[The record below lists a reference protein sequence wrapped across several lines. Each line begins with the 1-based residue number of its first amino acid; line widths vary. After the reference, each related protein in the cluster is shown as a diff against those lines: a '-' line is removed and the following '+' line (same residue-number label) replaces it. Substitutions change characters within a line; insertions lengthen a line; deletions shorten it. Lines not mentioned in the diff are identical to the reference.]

1 MATNLPPNVAFDK
14 MPHFDNVAAEIR
26 QTFDPLIDHLIARRN
41 ALLQRVQELREDHRN
56 KEANRI
62 AAIEELERIQQQM
75 QEMSIKINPNIE
87 FHRQASEVYQQ
98 GLRKQEPSATFL
110 CPIFRC
116 QRTDTIRELIA
127 ELGEIVPCEIT
138 NYSLKTDPIL
148 TAGEFGKGFNE
159 LKAKGIAFDDTT
171 ELIYLADYG
180 NSCVRVVS
188 LKGETVKQFGNDKLR
203 TPCGIAVTNECIYV
217 TNECILDLT
226 DIEQYMLFQYALFQF
241 RKKDFKFLNKTGTLG
256 TQEGQL
262 LYPRGLCIDT
272 NGDVMV
278 ADNKNNRISVFSKQL
293 KFKSCL
299 GIGHLQYPQ
308 DVKLSDDR
316 IVVLDHGTKCL
327 HFFSRDGHLLSS
339 CVPQGRTQDSSV
351 NSPHFFCLDAANNI
365 IISDHRNHAIR
376 IFTELGQHIHTI
388 GREGYGKGEFICPM
402 GVCISKLGNIF
413 VVSYNRNYRL
423 QCF

>member
-1 MATNLPPNVAFDK
+1 MATNLPPNVTFDK
-14 MPHFDNVAAEIR
+14 MTYFDNVADKIY
-26 QTFDPLIDHLIARRN
+26 QTFDSLIDHLIARRD
-41 ALLQRVQELREDHRN
+41 ALLQRVQELREDHKS

-75 QEMSIKINPNIE
+75 QEMSIREKSSIE

-98 GLRKQEPSATFL
+98 GLRKHEPSATFL

-116 QRTDTIRELIA
+116 QRTDTISELIG
-127 ELGEIVPCEIT
+127 ELGEIVPCEIP

-148 TAGEFGKGFNE
+148 TAWKFGESFNV
-159 LKAKGIAFDDTT
+159 LNARGIAFDDTT
-171 ELIYLADYG
+171 ELIYTTEEMRP
-180 NSCVRVVS
+180 VQVVS
-188 LKGETVKQFGNDKLR
+188 LKGEIVKQFWNDKLWN
-203 TPCGIAVTNECIYV
+203 PWGIAVTNECLY
-217 TNECILDLT
+217 LT
-226 DIEQYMLFQYALFQF
+226 DVGRYALFQF
-241 RKKDFKFLNKTGTLG
+241 RKKDFKFLNRAGTKG

-262 LYPRGLCIDT
+262 SHPSGLCIDT

-278 ADNKNNRISVFSKQL
+278 ADSGNNRISVFSKQL

-299 GIGHLQYPQ
+299 GIGHLQYPK

-316 IVVLDHGTKCL
+316 IVVLDRGTKCF

-339 CVPQGRTQDSSV
+339 CVPQGYKDSSV
-351 NSPHFFCLDAANNI
+351 NSPLFFCLDAASNI
-365 IISDHRNHAIR
+365 IISDRYNNAIK

-388 GREGYGKGEFICPM
+388 GRYGNGRGEFIRPL

-413 VVSYNRNYRL
+413 VVSDNYNYPL
-423 QCF
+423 QFF

>member
-14 MPHFDNVAAEIR
+14 MTYFDNVADKIH
-26 QTFDPLIDHLIARRN
+26 QTFDPLIDQLIARRD
-41 ALLQRVQELREDHRN
+41 ALLQRVQELREDHKN

-62 AAIEELERIQQQM
+62 AGIEELEMMQQQM
-75 QEMSIKINPNIE
+75 QEMSIRENPNIE

-98 GLRKQEPSATFL
+98 GLRKHEPSATFL

-127 ELGEIVPCEIT
+127 ELGEIVLCEIL
-138 NYSLKTDPIL
+138 NYSLKTDPIP
-148 TAGEFGKGFNE
+148 TAGEFGESFNVS
-159 LKAKGIAFDDTT
+159 KVKGIAFDDTT
-171 ELIYLADYG
+171 ELIYITEER
-180 NSCVRVVS
+180 SRVQVMS
-188 LKGETVKQFGNDKLR
+188 LKGEIVKQFVNYRLGD
-203 TPCGIAVTNECIYV
+203 PWGIAVTNEWIYV
-217 TNECILDLT
+217 TDVE
-226 DIEQYMLFQYALFQF
+226 QYALFQF
-241 RKKDFKFLNKTGTLG
+241 RKKDFKILKETGTKG

-262 LYPRGLCIDT
+262 SHPSGLCIDT

-278 ADNKNNRISVFSKQL
+278 ADSGNHRISVFSKQL

-299 GIGHLQYPQ
+299 GIGHLQYPK

-316 IVVLDHGTKCL
+316 IVVLDRGTKCF

-339 CVPQGRTQDSSV
+339 CVPQGYKDSSV
-351 NSPHFFCLDAANNI
+351 NCPHFFCLDAANNI
-365 IISDHRNHAIR
+365 IISDRYNHAIK

-388 GREGYGKGEFICPM
+388 GRVGNGIGEFIRPM

-413 VVSYNRNYRL
+413 VVSDNYNYPL